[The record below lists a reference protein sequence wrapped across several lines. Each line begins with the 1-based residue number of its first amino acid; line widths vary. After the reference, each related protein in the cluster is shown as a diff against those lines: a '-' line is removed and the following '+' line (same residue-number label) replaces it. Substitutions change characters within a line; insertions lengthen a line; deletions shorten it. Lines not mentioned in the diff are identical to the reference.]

1 MKIFLDIILKNW
13 KNISLIVL
21 VFFCILIT
29 TLLFQSKEKHRT
41 SLENYSIQEHELE
54 EKENK
59 IGMLVFKNKSY
70 IATNEEMRKAIWI
83 KDDSLKAMIKEN
95 KRVSAALVISTQ
107 TNVRNLKTE
116 LKTHE
121 YKDTISN
128 TTQRVSVFKFLEKDM
143 EISGRIINDNIYID
157 SLDYET
163 KLRVVLGET
172 KRSWFKYH
180 MTASVSSSN
189 KNTRITGILSQTK
202 SYPVKRLGLAAH
214 TGIDFKGNINAS
226 IGLSYIF
233 WFF

>member
-1 MKIFLDIILKNW
+1 MGMVNNS
-13 KNISLIVL
+13 KNIVIIVL
-21 VFFCILIT
+21 CLIIAFLAVYYFREIKDNSRLT
-29 TLLFQSKEKHRT
+29 ENATINQS
-41 SLENYSIQEHELE
+41 ELNSY
-54 EKENK
+54 KTKN
-59 IGMLVFKNKSY
+59 GMLVFKNKSY

-128 TTQRVSVFKFLEKDM
+128 TTKRVSVFKFLEKDM
-143 EISGRIINDNIYID
+143 EISGRIINNDIYID

-189 KNTRITGILSQTK
+189 ENTRITGILSQTK
-202 SYPVKRLGLAAH
+202 VYPIKRLGLAAH
-214 TGIDFKGNINAS
+214 TGVDFKGNINAS